1 MVRVSHCVFLYLGSK
16 ENPTAL
22 AEEED
27 EAPQSAIP
35 SGFFDNNEADAKAR
49 GIDLEAE
56 MK

>member
-16 ENPTAL
+16 ENPTAP